1 MPLIKL
7 FRIHTENIDT
17 DDYYDTSRK
26 IGEGMTD
33 WEEVTQDELNTLR
46 SYQKNIYQNY
56 LTSS

>member
-26 IGEGMTD
+26 IGEGMKKNKKRRKQKRKQK
-33 WEEVTQDELNTLR
+33 ETLKLWKR
-46 SYQKNIYQNY
+46 LVNF
-56 LTSS
+56 